1 MHIAICDDERI
12 FINKISKLINH
23 PDAEILAFD
32 SGSKLLECKE
42 KIDIVLLD
50 IEMPG
55 INGLEVAEK
64 LYLRN
69 KDIIIVFVTSHNEY
83 STVGYRYRAFRYILK
98 SEPDIF
104 IKRDIDEAIEE
115 YENNNVYLYFH
126 YKQASSK
133 ASVGDIVYFEADN
146 HTYKVN
152 TVNKGSCMHYG
163 KFKDLERKVEKYG
176 FVRIHRSTIVNLR
189 YVEVVDDE
197 KGVRVWGDTWL
208 SIGKKYSKK
217 LEDRFNEYKGGRI

>member
-115 YENNNVYLYFH
+115 YEKNHVYWIFE
-126 YKQASSK
+126 YKQ
-133 ASVGDIVYFEADN
+133 VI
-146 HTYKVN
+146 
-152 TVNKGSCMHYG
+152 
-163 KFKDLERKVEKYG
+163 
-176 FVRIHRSTIVNLR
+176 
-189 YVEVVDDE
+189 
-197 KGVRVWGDTWL
+197 
-208 SIGKKYSKK
+208 KKELLAAYS
-217 LEDRFNEYKGGRI
+217 